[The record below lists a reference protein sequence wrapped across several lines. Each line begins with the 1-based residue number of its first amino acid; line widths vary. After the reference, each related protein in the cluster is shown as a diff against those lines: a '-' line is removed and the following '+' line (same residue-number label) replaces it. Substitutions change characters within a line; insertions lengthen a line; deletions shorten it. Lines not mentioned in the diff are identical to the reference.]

1 MFPLRITPFTEY
13 QIYIMT
19 NNDSY
24 ESESDDASRNSSTA
38 ESEEV
43 VVLEIVSEDDGP

>member
-1 MFPLRITPFTEY
+1 
-13 QIYIMT
+13 MT

-24 ESESDDASRNSSTA
+24 ESESESDDASRGSSTA
-38 ESEEV
+38 ELDEV